1 MTRQHLVGGTI
12 VIATIC
18 LAGCTTDQTT
28 EPGPGS
34 GTAKAITPGLTET
47 VRALA
52 VSRHIGPLKSPL
64 PVRPALVTLG
74 QALAFDKVLS
84 GNRDI
89 SCMTCHLPAF
99 GTGDDRSLSIG
110 QGATGLG
117 PRRVHPQGLF
127 IPRNAPSLFNLGA
140 MQSLFLDGR
149 VSKDSLGGF
158 HTPAG
163 ARLTPKMTGVFEFG
177 ALSALPLF
185 PVLSREEMRAF
196 SGNELAAIPDEE
208 MRRIWAAL
216 MVRLGAI
223 PEYRRMFQAAYPGVP
238 FDKMTFAYAS
248 NAIAGFL
255 TDRFHFNQSPWD
267 RFLAGDNEALTNDQ
281 LVGARDFLSL
291 RCSICH
297 NGPAFSDNQF
307 HNVALAQFG
316 PGKGNGPLKNDD
328 FGRLNVQR
336 ENPAMRYAFRTSPL
350 RNIVL
355 TAPYGHDGA
364 FFSLRDF
371 IAHYSES
378 DLKLRTFDP
387 TTLEPLLQGTLVHN
401 AEDILATRDTIL
413 NGVVIPDSIIDHLTR
428 FMSALTDD
436 PIHYPSVV
444 PGRVP
449 SGLPIDRP

>member
-1 MTRQHLVGGTI
+1 MTRSQLVGETM
-12 VIATIC
+12 VIATIL
-18 LAGCTTDQTT
+18 LAGCGDQTT
-28 EPGPGS
+28 GPGS
-34 GTAKAITPGLTET
+34 GSGNSKAITPDLPET
-47 VRALA
+47 VRVLA
-52 VSRHIGPLKSPL
+52 VSRHIGPLQTPP

-89 SCMTCHLPAF
+89 SCMTCHLPAL

-110 QGATGLG
+110 QGGAGLG
-117 PRRVHPQGLF
+117 PHRVHPQGLF
-127 IPRNAPSLFNLGA
+127 IPRNAPSLFNLEA
-140 MQSLFLDGR
+140 MKSLFLDGR
-149 VSKDSLGGF
+149 VFKDSLGRY

-163 ARLTPKMTGVFEFG
+163 ARLTSRMTAVFEFG
-177 ALSALPLF
+177 ALSAQPLF

-196 SGNELAAIPDEE
+196 SGNELAAIPDDD
-208 MRRIWAAL
+208 MPRTWAAI

-223 PEYRRMFQAAYPGVP
+223 PEYRQMFEAAYPGTP
-238 FDKMTFAYAS
+238 FAKMTFAHAS

-255 TDRFHFNQSPWD
+255 VDRFHFNQSPWD
-267 RFLAGDNEALTNDQ
+267 RFLAGDNHALSNEQ
-281 LVGARDFLSL
+281 LVGARDFLTL

-328 FGRLNVQR
+328 FGRLNVQGD
-336 ENPAMRYAFRTSPL
+336 NPAMRYAFRTAPL

-364 FFSLRDF
+364 FSSLRDF

-378 DLKLRTFDP
+378 DVKLKLFDP
-387 TTLEPLLQGTLVHN
+387 TTLEPLLQGTLVN
-401 AEDILATRDTIL
+401 NFSAILATRDTLL
-413 NGVVIPDSIIDHLTR
+413 NGVVIPDSIIGHLTT

-436 PIHYPSVV
+436 PKHYPSVT
-444 PGRVP
+444 PARMP
-449 SGLPIDRP
+449 SGLPVDRP